1 MEKSLF
7 NRLHLIVL
15 AVATAGLIVLA
26 VLNLRQESE
35 FQQPDDGVWWREV
48 QGGLEA
54 VKVLPDSPAQRAGI
68 QEGDLLTG
76 AEVLPDTAAQR
87 SEVQT
92 QDLLSGEKPLG
103 TNSVQQTEAQG
114 KPDSGKIAAANS
126 SKPIERPAKKASGKG
141 AKKGLAES
149 GKEPEARS
157 NGELLP
163 KGAGELLRMSP
174 IAHLSD
180 LEHVLY
186 RAGIYGNAGYAIT
199 RGGVPLDTPVG
210 VIPEPLDRGLAQAQR
225 IIGLV
230 YLAIGIYVL
239 FRRWTAAR
247 ATHFYL
253 FCLVSFALCTLKYT
267 GELNGL
273 DWTVFWLN
281 VVAEALQPALFLH
294 FALTFPEERLK
305 NIRRRWLL
313 PLIYA
318 PGAGLLGL
326 WLWAIGTRQATGLLK
341 HRLDQTGT
349 AYDVAFYVLAAL
361 LFLLSYRRA
370 DTPLLRQQ
378 LKWVTRGTLLAV
390 LPFTLFSAV
399 PFLLDL
405 HPPRLLTDLAGLS
418 LVFLPLTFSWAIVRY
433 RLMDTDL
440 IFKRGVAYT
449 LATGLLLGAYF
460 GVIALISV
468 VVHNVM
474 PEAVREWGL
483 VIAILV
489 TAAIFDPLKR
499 RIQGWV
505 DRAFDRHRYDY
516 RKALVEFGR
525 GLSSETDLEAL
536 LNSIVERLPR
546 TLLVAR
552 VAVFLMRDSGR
563 LRLAAAHGLPV
574 EVSVA
579 QDRFGND
586 RGGKGSLQLG
596 FLDFDQ
602 AQDHSHI
609 FLENA
614 QAALYLPPDQQR
626 TAALLDLNYYLPCRV
641 QDGATTRTIAVIGLG
656 RTIGGDFLSSEDV
669 ELLESLASYIGIA
682 LQNASLYARLEAK
695 IGEFERLKEFNEN
708 IVESINVGIL
718 ALDLNDRIESWNAQM
733 EAMYALSRAEALGQ
747 ELGSVFPTDFVD
759 AIDSFRSE
767 QGVHHLYKFRLTTR
781 AGEQRMVNIAIAPLL
796 SRDFISVGRIILV
809 DDITERVSLESQL
822 AQADKLSSIGLLAA
836 GVAHEINTPL
846 AVISSYAQMLAKQ
859 LKADAR
865 LGPVLDKITQQSFRA
880 AEIANGLLNF
890 SRTSTTEFRET
901 NLNQV
906 IRDTLSLLEH
916 QFKTAQIS
924 VDLDLV
930 EELPPINGN
939 PGKLQQVFLNLLL
952 NAKEAMPEGGRLR
965 VATAVNG
972 HVEAIVTDTGAGIA
986 PEHLK
991 RIYDP
996 FFTTK
1001 MTPKLGDRRGTGLG
1015 LSVSYGIIQEH
1026 AGKNHVE
1033 SAVGAGTTFHLEFPL
1048 LRNSVHA

>member
-1 MEKSLF
+1 METSLF
-7 NRLHLIVL
+7 NRLQATVL
-15 AVATAGLIVLA
+15 AVATAGLILLA
-26 VLNLRQESE
+26 VLNLRQGAQFE
-35 FQQPDDGVWWREV
+35 QPDDGVWWREV
-48 QGGLEA
+48 RGGLEA
-54 VKVLPDSPAQRAGI
+54 VKVLPSSPGQRAGI
-68 QEGDLLTG
+68 QQGDLLTA
-76 AEVLPDTAAQR
+76 AEALPDNPAQHATM
-87 SEVQT
+87 QA
-92 QDLLSGEKPLG
+92 QDLLGAEKPL
-103 TNSVQQTEAQG
+103 SVKPNTG
-114 KPDSGKIAAANS
+114 KSLSNKPLS
-126 SKPIERPAKKASGKG
+126 SE
-141 AKKGLAES
+141 ES
-149 GKEPEARS
+149 STGPEAGGRDQ
-157 NGELLP
+157 LP
-163 KGAGELLRMSP
+163 KNP
-174 IAHLSD
+174 IVHLSD

-186 RAGIYGNAGYAIT
+186 RTQVYEKAAYAIT
-199 RGGVPLDTPVG
+199 RGGVPLDTPTV
-210 VIPEPLDRGLAQAQR
+210 VIPEPLDRGLSQAQR
-225 IIGLV
+225 VIGLV

-239 FRRWTAAR
+239 FRRWTAPR
-247 ATHFYL
+247 ATHFYI

-267 GELNGL
+267 GELDGL

-281 VVAEALQPALFLH
+281 VAAEALQPALFLH
-294 FALTFPEERLK
+294 FALSFPEERLRRV
-305 NIRRRWLL
+305 RRRLLL

-318 PGAGLLGL
+318 PGVALVGLY
-326 WLWAIGTRQATGLLK
+326 LWAIETREATGLLK
-341 HRLDQTGT
+341 HRLEQTGT

-361 LFLLSYRRA
+361 LFLRSYSRA
-370 DTPLLRQQ
+370 NTPLLRQQ

-390 LPFTLFSAV
+390 LPFTLFSAI

-405 HPPRLLTDLAGLS
+405 QPPRLLTNLAGLS

-449 LATGLLLGAYF
+449 VSTGLLLGAYF
-460 GVIALISV
+460 GVVALISV
-468 VVHNVM
+468 MVHNAM

-505 DRAFDRHRYDY
+505 DRAFDRQRYDY

-525 GLSSETDLEAL
+525 GLSSETDLAAL
-536 LNSIVERLPR
+536 LESIVERLPR

-552 VAVFLMRDSGR
+552 VAVFLMRDSGS
-563 LRLAAAHGLPV
+563 LGLAAGHGLPIDPI
-574 EVSVA
+574 SA
-579 QDRFGND
+579 RDGI
-586 RGGKGSLQLG
+586 GSGLLG
-596 FLDFDQ
+596 SGMSGQGPLALDFLDFDH
-602 AQDHSHI
+602 AKDHTHI

-614 QAALYLPPDQQR
+614 QQALHLAKDQQR

-641 QDGATTRTIAVIGLG
+641 QDGNTTRTIAVIGLG

-718 ALDLNDRIESWNAQM
+718 ALDLDDRIESWNAQM
-733 EAMYALSRAEALGQ
+733 EAMYALSRAEAIGR
-747 ELGSVFPTDFVD
+747 ELRTVFPAELVD
-759 AIDSFRSE
+759 ALDNFRNE

-781 AGEQRMVNIAIAPLL
+781 AGEQRTANIAVAPLL
-796 SRDFISVGRIILV
+796 SRDFVSVGRIILV

-846 AVISSYAQMLAKQ
+846 AVISSYAQMLSKQ
-859 LKADAR
+859 LKADTRFA
-865 LGPVLDKITQQSFRA
+865 PILDKITQQSFRA

-890 SRTSTTEFRET
+890 SRTSTTEFRDT

-906 IRDTLSLLEH
+906 ILDTLSLLEH

-924 VDLDLV
+924 VALDLT
-930 EELPPINGN
+930 ETLPAISGN

-952 NAKEAMPEGGRLR
+952 NAKEAMPEGGTLR
-965 VATAVNG
+965 VATQFNG
-972 HVEAIVTDTGAGIA
+972 HVAALVTDSGQGIA

-1001 MTPKLGDRRGTGLG
+1001 TTPKPGDRRGTGLG

-1026 AGKNHVE
+1026 AGKIHVE
-1033 SAVGAGTTFHLEFPL
+1033 SAIGSGTTFHLEFPL
-1048 LRNSVHA
+1048 IRNSVHA

>member
-1 MEKSLF
+1 METSVF
-7 NRLHLIVL
+7 NRLQATVL
-15 AVATAGLIVLA
+15 ALATLGLFLLA
-26 VLNLRQESE
+26 VLNFRQETQ

-48 QGGLEA
+48 KGGLEA
-54 VKVLPDSPAQRAGI
+54 EKVLPNSPGQRAGI
-68 QEGDLLTG
+68 QEHDLLTA
-76 AEVLPDTAAQR
+76 AEVLPDLPAAR
-87 SEVQT
+87 GGMPT
-92 QDLLSGEKPLG
+92 QDLFTDEKPL
-103 TNSVQQTEAQG
+103 TASVTPRVEITAKRPLPKNTVTQL
-114 KPDSGKIAAANS
+114 SGLDHVLHDTGVY
-126 SKPIERPAKKASGKG
+126 RKAS
-141 AKKGLAES
+141 
-149 GKEPEARS
+149 
-157 NGELLP
+157 
-163 KGAGELLRMSP
+163 
-174 IAHLSD
+174 
-180 LEHVLY
+180 
-186 RAGIYGNAGYAIT
+186 YAIT
-199 RGGVPLDTPVG
+199 RAGIPLDTPVE

-225 IIGLV
+225 MIGMV

-239 FRRWTAAR
+239 FRRWGAAR

-253 FCLVSFALCTLKYT
+253 FCLVSFGLCTLKYT
-267 GELNGL
+267 GMLVEPGWQGNL
-273 DWTVFWLN
+273 DWTVYWLN
-281 VVAEALQPALFLH
+281 GAAEAFQPALFLH
-294 FALTFPEERLK
+294 FALSFPEERFK
-305 NIRRRWLL
+305 RIRRWLL
-313 PLIYA
+313 PLVYA
-318 PGAGLLGL
+318 PGVGLLGL
-326 WLWAIGTRQATGLLK
+326 WLWAIQTRAATGLLK
-341 HRLDQTGT
+341 HRLDQIGTG
-349 AYDVAFYVLAAL
+349 YDACFYVLAAL
-361 LFLLSYRRA
+361 LFMLSYKRA

-390 LPFTLFSAV
+390 LPFTLFFAV

-405 HPPRLLTDLAGLS
+405 NPPRLLTDLAGLS
-418 LVFLPLTFSWAIVRY
+418 LVILPLTFSWAIVRY

-468 VVHNVM
+468 MVHNVV
-474 PEAVREWGL
+474 PEAVREWSL

-536 LNSIVERLPR
+536 LESIVERLPR

-552 VAVFLMRDSGR
+552 VAVFLMRDSGS
-563 LRLAAAHGLPV
+563 LRLAAAHGLP
-574 EVSVA
+574 EFSTA
-579 QDRFGND
+579 QDRLGQD
-586 RGGKGSLQLG
+586 RLAQDSLQLG
-596 FLDFDQ
+596 FLNFDQ

-614 QAALYLPPDQQR
+614 QQALHLPEDQRR
-626 TAALLDLNYYLPCRV
+626 TAAQLDLNYYLPCRV
-641 QDGATTRTIAVIGLG
+641 QDGSATRTIAVIGLG

-682 LQNASLYARLEAK
+682 LQNASLYSRLEAK

-718 ALDLNDRIESWNAQM
+718 ALDLDDRIESWNAQM
-733 EAMYALSRAEALGQ
+733 EAMYALSRAEAIGQ
-747 ELGSVFPTDFVD
+747 SLRDVFPPEF
-759 AIDSFRSE
+759 AGALDSFRNE

-781 AGEQRMVNIAIAPLL
+781 AGEQRTANIAVAPLL
-796 SRDFISVGRIILV
+796 SRDFVSVGRIILV

-846 AVISSYAQMLAKQ
+846 AVISSYAQMLSKQ
-859 LKADAR
+859 LKGDAR
-865 LGPVLDKITQQSFRA
+865 LSPVLDKITQQSFRA

-906 IRDTLSLLEH
+906 IRDTLSLLDH
-916 QFKTAQIS
+916 QFKTAQIH
-924 VDLDLV
+924 VELDLV
-930 EELPPINGN
+930 DQLPSINGN

-972 HVEAIVTDTGAGIA
+972 HVEAVVTDSGAGIA

-1001 MTPKLGDRRGTGLG
+1001 TTPKPGDRRGTGLG

-1026 AGKNHVE
+1026 AGKIHVV
-1033 SAVGAGTTFHLEFPL
+1033 SAVGSGTTFHLEFPL

>member
-1 MEKSLF
+1 MESSLF
-7 NRLHLIVL
+7 NRLQATVL
-15 AVATAGLIVLA
+15 ALATLGLFMLA
-26 VLNLRQESE
+26 VLNFRQEGQ
-35 FQQPDDGVWWREV
+35 FQQPDDGVWWHEV
-48 QGGLEA
+48 KGGLQA
-54 VKVLPDSPAQRAGI
+54 DKVLPNSPGQRAGI
-68 QEGDLLTG
+68 QEHDLLTA
-76 AEVLPDTAAQR
+76 AEVLPDLPAAR
-87 SEVQT
+87 GGMPA
-92 QDLLSGEKPLG
+92 QDLLNGEKPLA
-103 TNSVQQTEAQG
+103 SVAPNTE
-114 KPDSGKIAAANS
+114 IAV
-126 SKPIERPAKKASGKG
+126 KRP
-141 AKKGLAES
+141 
-149 GKEPEARS
+149 
-157 NGELLP
+157 LP
-163 KGAGELLRMSP
+163 KSTVSQ
-174 IAHLSD
+174 LSD

-186 RAGIYGNAGYAIT
+186 ETGVYGKASYAIT
-199 RGGVPLDTPVG
+199 RAGTPLDTPVE
-210 VIPEPLDRGLAQAQR
+210 VIPEPLDRGLVQAQR

-239 FRRWTAAR
+239 FRRWGAAR

-267 GELNGL
+267 GELDKL
-273 DWTVFWLN
+273 DWSVLWLN
-281 VVAEALQPALFLH
+281 VIAESLQPALFLH
-294 FALTFPEERLK
+294 FALSFPEERFK
-305 NIRRRWLL
+305 KIRRRWLL
-313 PLIYA
+313 PLVYA
-318 PGAGLLGL
+318 PGVGLIGL
-326 WLWAIGTRQATGLLK
+326 WLWAIQTRAATGILK
-341 HRLDQTGT
+341 HRLDQIGTG
-349 AYDVAFYVLAAL
+349 YDAFFYVLAAL
-361 LFLLSYRRA
+361 LFMLSYKKA

-390 LPFTLFSAV
+390 LPFTLFFAI

-405 HPPRLLTDLAGLS
+405 DPPRLLTDLAGLS
-418 LVFLPLTFSWAIVRY
+418 LVILPLTFSWAIVRY

-468 VVHNVM
+468 MVHNAM

-483 VIAILV
+483 VIAILL

-505 DRAFDRHRYDY
+505 DRVFDRHRYDY

-536 LNSIVERLPR
+536 LESIVERLPR

-552 VAVFLMRDSGR
+552 VAVFMMQDSGR

-574 EVSVA
+574 EFSSA
-579 QDRFGND
+579 QDRLGQ
-586 RGGKGSLQLG
+586 GSLHLG
-596 FLDFDQ
+596 FLNFDQ

-614 QAALYLPPDQQR
+614 QQALHLPPDEQR
-626 TAALLDLNYYLPCRV
+626 TAAQLDLNYYLPCRV
-641 QDGATTRTIAVIGLG
+641 QDGAATRTIAVIGLG

-682 LQNASLYARLEAK
+682 LQNASLYARLQSK

-718 ALDLNDRIESWNAQM
+718 ALDLDDRIESWNAQM
-733 EAMYALSRAEALGQ
+733 EAMYALSRAEAIGQ
-747 ELGSVFPTDFVD
+747 CLRDVFPPEFAG
-759 AIDSFRSE
+759 AIDKFRNE

-781 AGEQRMVNIAIAPLL
+781 AGEQRTANIAVAPLL
-796 SRDFISVGRIILV
+796 SRDFVSVGRIILV
-809 DDITERVSLESQL
+809 DDITERISLESQL

-846 AVISSYAQMLAKQ
+846 AVISSYAQMLSKQ
-859 LKADAR
+859 MKGDAR

-916 QFKTAQIS
+916 QFKTAQIN
-924 VDLDLV
+924 VELDLV
-930 EELPPINGN
+930 EQLPSINGN

-965 VATAVNG
+965 VATLVNG
-972 HVEAIVTDTGAGIA
+972 HVEALVTDSGAGIA

-1001 MTPKLGDRRGTGLG
+1001 TTPKPGDRRGTGLG

-1026 AGKNHVE
+1026 AGKIHVE
-1033 SAVGAGTTFHLEFPL
+1033 SAIGSGTTFHLEFPL